1 MKNLNYLMYHIPY
14 QIFKIILNI
23 SSKTRR
29 KTAKHLKNY
38 ININYI
44 NYINYITIY
53 IDKLNKRITF
63 KIKAG
68 YYLERLTPET
78 MKLLGSAQSKIT
90 KDEHGENLPYLKVTE
105 VVLIHCN
112 FVNKSYQQTA
122 RVLYTIARFLNCVVN
137 F

>member
-53 IDKLNKRITF
+53 IDKLK
-63 KIKAG
+63 K
-68 YYLERLTPET
+68 ESRL
-78 MKLLGSAQSKIT
+78 KLKQ
-90 KDEHGENLPYLKVTE
+90 D
-105 VVLIHCN
+105 
-112 FVNKSYQQTA
+112 
-122 RVLYTIARFLNCVVN
+122 TILNV
-137 F
+137 